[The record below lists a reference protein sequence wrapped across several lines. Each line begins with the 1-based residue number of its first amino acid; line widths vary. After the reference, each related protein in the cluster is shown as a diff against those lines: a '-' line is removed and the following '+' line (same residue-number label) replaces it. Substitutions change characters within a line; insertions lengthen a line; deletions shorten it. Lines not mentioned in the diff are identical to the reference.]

1 MAGVKIERSLAQ
13 RMKRATELVEADRG
27 LQGSVANDK
36 GRLRGARYY
45 QAPSGIAVP
54 SSTTS
59 PASATCTLMKFN
71 GTSLS
76 TTNTTETVY
85 SLVPLVEDWIYECH
99 QVNGFIFT
107 VPVAVRL
114 IGKSNGTITAGGSGS
129 VDVYSDAA
137 TDTGQN
143 VTAYLDWMDGGNDI
157 SAGKEVRIEWEP
169 LEAIFRVVGAECE
182 DVNLIQSVAA
192 SFSVTAENGTYY
204 FADTGSGDIT
214 VTLPAAVSNFRYSVK
229 KSDSSAN
236 SVIVQTADSALI
248 DGDTTK
254 TIVTPFDSITVVCDG
269 RDWWIV

>member
-114 IGKSNGTITAGGSGS
+114 IGKSNGTITAGSSGT
-129 VDVYSDAA
+129 VHVYSDPS
-137 TDTGQN
+137 TDMGVD
-143 VTAYLDWMDGGNDI
+143 VTAYLDWMEGGDNI
-157 SAGKEVRIEWEP
+157 STDKELRIEWEM
-169 LEAIFRVVGAECE
+169 LEAKFRIVGAECE
-182 DVNLIQSVAA
+182 
-192 SFSVTAENGTYY
+192 T
-204 FADTGSGDIT
+204 
-214 VTLPAAVSNFRYSVK
+214 
-229 KSDSSAN
+229 
-236 SVIVQTADSALI
+236 
-248 DGDTTK
+248 
-254 TIVTPFDSITVVCDG
+254 
-269 RDWWIV
+269 